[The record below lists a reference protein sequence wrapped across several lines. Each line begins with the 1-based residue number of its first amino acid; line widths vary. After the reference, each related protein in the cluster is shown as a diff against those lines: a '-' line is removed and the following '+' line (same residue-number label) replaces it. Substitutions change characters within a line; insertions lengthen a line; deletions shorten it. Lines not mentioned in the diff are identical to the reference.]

1 MMKKTLLFVAAA
13 LCLAACSAPAER
25 KVMARFVPERYDD
38 FIFENNLIV
47 GRFYGRALEA
57 DVPGG
62 HLVSPGIDIWVKY
75 PGALVA
81 DSMYVNELVNGRTYH
96 KNWGMGKDCYK
107 VSKTLGAGASVPVG
121 DSGLLMPD
129 HNFLSYDI
137 LEDGPSKVVFVL
149 HYAPWEAEGKT
160 LSLDKKVTVL
170 PDTHFC
176 QVEDTYTFTGA
187 DSLEIAA
194 GIFRH
199 PAQETIEEELTLA
212 DRYAIWEKAS
222 DQSVEPEEGRVGVAV
237 VVPGAQRVFVT
248 EDGIHGLCSRF
259 VRSGEPFVYS
269 FGSCWSQGDITTAAD
284 WFAAVRAQ

>member
-1 MMKKTLLFVAAA
+1 MKKLLILMAAA
-13 LCLAACSAPAER
+13 FVMAACSAPAER

-38 FIFENNLIV
+38 FIFENNLIA

-62 HLVSPGIDIWVKY
+62 HLVSPGIDIWAKF

-81 DSMYVNELVNGRTYH
+81 DKMYEGELVGKKSYH

-107 VSKTLGAGASVPVG
+107 VGKTLGGGASVPVG
-121 DSGLLMPD
+121 ESGLLMPD
-129 HNFLSYDI
+129 HNYLSYDI
-137 LEDGPSKVVFVL
+137 LEDGPEKVVFVL

-160 LSLDKKVTVL
+160 ISLDKKVTVT

-176 QVEDTYTFTGA
+176 LVEDTYTFTGA

-194 GIFRH
+194 GLFRH
-199 PAQETIEEELTLA
+199 PSQETIAEELTLS

-222 DQSVEPEEGRVGVAV
+222 DQGIEPEEGMIGVAV
-237 VVPGAQRVFVT
+237 CVPGATSVRIT
-248 EDGIHGLCSRF
+248 EDGVHGLCTRF

-269 FGSCWSQGDITTAAD
+269 FGSCWSAGDITTPAD
-284 WFAAVRAQ
+284 WFSTVRAQ

>member
-1 MMKKTLLFVAAA
+1 MKKTILFVAAA

-38 FIFENNLIV
+38 FIFENNLIA

-81 DSMYVNELVNGRTYH
+81 DSMYVNELFHRKSYH

-107 VSKTLGAGASVPVG
+107 VSKTLGGGASAPVG
-121 DSGLLMPD
+121 ESGLLFPD
-129 HNFLSYDI
+129 HNYSSFDI
-137 LEDGPSKVVFVL
+137 LEDGPEKVVFVL
-149 HYAPWEAEGKT
+149 HYTPWEAEGKII
-160 LSLDKKVTVL
+160 SLDKKVTVT

-176 QVEDTYTFTGA
+176 QVEDTYSFTGA

-194 GIFRH
+194 GLFRH
-199 PAQETIEEELTLA
+199 PSQETIAEELTLD
-212 DRYAIWEKAS
+212 DRYAIWEAAS
-222 DQSVEPEEGRVGVAV
+222 DQGIEPEDGMIGVAIC
-237 VVPGAQRVFVT
+237 VPGAQDVRIT
-248 EDGIHGLCSRF
+248 EDGVHGLCTRF

-269 FGSCWSQGDITTAAD
+269 FGSAWSKGDITTAED
-284 WFAAVRAQ
+284 WFAAVSAL